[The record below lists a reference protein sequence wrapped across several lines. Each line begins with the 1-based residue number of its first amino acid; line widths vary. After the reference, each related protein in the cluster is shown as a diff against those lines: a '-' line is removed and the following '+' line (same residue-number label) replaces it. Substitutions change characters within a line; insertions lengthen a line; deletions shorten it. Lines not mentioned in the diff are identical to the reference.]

1 MIKFN
6 EKLRY
11 HLTWS
16 LIIPIF
22 HLMNSTIEIS
32 QGMFKLYHQVSRLV
46 NECMM
51 DEGVSL
57 ARSKFLL
64 LLECQGPQRS
74 TDIACALGFAPRT
87 VTEAIDGLERDKL
100 VKREPDPKDRRAKIV
115 SITDMGRTVI
125 SAAQQ
130 PQHKTIEAIF
140 NALTED
146 QKQHLKDIIGCLS
159 AKTEELQRE
168 RDRNASELPE
178 AAPAASLRVVG

>member
-1 MIKFN
+1 M
-6 EKLRY
+6 
-11 HLTWS
+11 S
-16 LIIPIF
+16 
-22 HLMNSTIEIS
+22 STIEIS

-115 SITDMGRTVI
+115 SITDTGRTVI

-130 PQHKTIEAIF
+130 PQHKMIEAIF
-140 NALTED
+140 AVLTEE
-146 QKQHLKDIIGCLS
+146 QKQQLKEIIRCLS
-159 AKTEELQRE
+159 EKTDELQRG
-168 RDRNASELPE
+168 RDLHEDGAD
-178 AAPAASLRVVG
+178 AAPVRSLQAVG

>member
-1 MIKFN
+1 MIKLS
-6 EKLRY
+6 EKLHN

-22 HLMNSTIEIS
+22 PLMSSTIEIS

-115 SITDMGRTVI
+115 SITETGRTVI

-130 PQHKTIEAIF
+130 PQHKMIEAIF
-140 NALTED
+140 NALTEE
-146 QKQHLKDIIGCLS
+146 QKLQLKDIIGCLS
-159 AKTEELQRE
+159 EKTNALQRE
-168 RDRNASELPE
+168 RDKTEGGAD
-178 AAPAASLRVVG
+178 AAPVRSLQAVG

>member
-1 MIKFN
+1 MK
-6 EKLRY
+6 
-11 HLTWS
+11 T
-16 LIIPIF
+16 
-22 HLMNSTIEIS
+22 TIEIS

-100 VKREPDPKDRRAKIV
+100 VVREPDPKDRRAKIV
-115 SITDMGRTVI
+115 SITETGRAVI

-140 NALTED
+140 AALDET
-146 QKQHLKDIIGCLS
+146 QKEQLAEILKVLS
-159 AKTEELQRE
+159 ERTEELQRA
-168 RDRNASELPE
+168 RDQEHGEL
-178 AAPAASLRVVG
+178 APSLRAVG

>member
-1 MIKFN
+1 
-6 EKLRY
+6 
-11 HLTWS
+11 
-16 LIIPIF
+16 
-22 HLMNSTIEIS
+22 MNSTIEIS

-100 VKREPDPKDRRAKIV
+100 VMREPDPKDRRAKIV
-115 SITDMGRTVI
+115 SITETGRQV
-125 SAAQQ
+125 
-130 PQHKTIEAIF
+130 
-140 NALTED
+140 L
-146 QKQHLKDIIGCLS
+146 
-159 AKTEELQRE
+159 
-168 RDRNASELPE
+168 E
-178 AAPAASLRVVG
+178 AAEMPRKQLLEEIFSALDDKQLDQLQSIVSSLVAKVDDIRRRRGDGETE

>member
-1 MIKFN
+1 
-6 EKLRY
+6 
-11 HLTWS
+11 
-16 LIIPIF
+16 
-22 HLMNSTIEIS
+22 MNSTIEIS
-32 QGMFKLYHQVSRLV
+32 QSMFKLYHQVSRLV

-74 TDIACALGFAPRT
+74 TDIASALGFAPRT

-115 SITDMGRTVI
+115 SITETGRSVI
-125 SAAQQ
+125 SAAKQ

-140 NALTED
+140 SVLDET
-146 QKQHLKDIIGCLS
+146 QKKNLGEIIRCLS
-159 AKTEELQRE
+159 ERTEELQQQ
-168 RDRNASELPE
+168 RNGEDATPQSP
-178 AAPAASLRVVG
+178 LRAFG

>member
-1 MIKFN
+1 M
-6 EKLRY
+6 
-11 HLTWS
+11 S
-16 LIIPIF
+16 
-22 HLMNSTIEIS
+22 STIEIS

-140 NALTED
+140 TALTEE
-146 QKQHLKDIIGCLS
+146 QQQQLKEIIHCLS
-159 AKTEELQRE
+159 AKTEALQRE
-168 RDRNASELPE
+168 RDQTAGAAE
-178 AAPAASLRVVG
+178 AAPLRSLQAAG